1 MHAHFVWVHAHFF
14 HTLKNPPFLPSLPNS
29 LRITF
34 DINGLIPSPTFLDR
48 NSNALFSLVLLVWNS
63 VHCVHSVY
71 AVCTCLTP
79 NVGLRTLSQQEYF
92 QAGFGQGYSGHL
104 GLLPKQRGIG
114 YWDRMYVGTLCT
126 RLCHYWDEYAGVCAG
141 VRLGRCS
148 WAASVVHSEWGVL
161 ARPLANQ

>member
-1 MHAHFVWVHAHFF
+1 MQAHFF
-14 HTLKNPPFLPSLPNS
+14 QTLRTPPFLPSFTNFLPITLNLNS
-29 LRITF
+29 
-34 DINGLIPSPTFLDR
+34 LIPSPTFLDR

-79 NVGLRTLSQQEYF
+79 NVGLRTLSQQENF

-126 RLCHYWDEYAGVCAG
+126 RPCLHWDEHMQAF
-141 VRLGRCS
+141 
-148 WAASVVHSEWGVL
+148 VL
-161 ARPLANQ
+161 ACAWERVVGLRESSTADGVS